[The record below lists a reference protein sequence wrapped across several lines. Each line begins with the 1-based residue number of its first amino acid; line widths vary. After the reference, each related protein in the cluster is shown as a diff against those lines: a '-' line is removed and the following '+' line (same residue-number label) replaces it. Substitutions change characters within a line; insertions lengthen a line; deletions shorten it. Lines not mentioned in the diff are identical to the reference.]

1 MGRVQDQVEIVRIG
15 PADYEAF
22 SALLEWRRTGREE
35 VETAGYQAEHLQQFM
50 QQYRVL
56 DSEMF
61 FIYAAKRNDKLV
73 GYINAIVIPKPDPR
87 LGIMYVDELWTV
99 PHYRGLGVAG
109 TLLETVIALAER
121 LKLWRVRLYVDTEND
136 SARTCY
142 RKAGFEE
149 KGDCLFL
156 EVNLPR
162 TVDIS

>member
-1 MGRVQDQVEIVRIG
+1 M
-15 PADYEAF
+15 
-22 SALLEWRRTGREE
+22 LEWRRTNGEE
-35 VETAGYQAEHLQQFM
+35 AATIRYQAEHLQQFM
-50 QQYRVL
+50 QQYHVL

-61 FIYAAKRNDKLV
+61 FIYAAKVNGRLV
-73 GYINAIVIPKPDPR
+73 GYINAIIIPKPDPR
-87 LGIMYVDELWTV
+87 LGIMYIDELWTA
-99 PHYRGLGVAG
+99 PHYRGMGIAG
-109 TLLETVIALAER
+109 MLLEEVIHLAKQ
-121 LKLWRVRLYVDTEND
+121 LGLWRVRLYVDTEND